1 MLETWKIVS
10 SQMTTKNKYFPIK
23 TDTSCQLKWNW
34 STLYLNTGVTMSC
47 HRTSASVLTPENF
60 NNFHNTDIKLADRRS
75 MLDGQ
80 WPTSNCGYCK
90 NIEDAGGY
98 SDRMFHLTVP
108 DMYPAEL
115 DSDITAVNIP
125 PVILEVY
132 FDNTCNLGCLYCNPS
147 LSSKLAD
154 ENRKFGSF
162 EVGQVKL
169 LPLDQKHYK
178 SLTPLFWKWLPDN
191 IHSLKRIHIAGGEPL
206 LQKELDVFL
215 SFVEDNPNPNLE
227 LNIITNLM
235 VSKER
240 LVSYVTK
247 IKKLVAGRKLKRFD
261 VLASIDCFGPQQEY
275 VRYGLNL
282 KTWEENFEYL
292 LHQKWIKL
300 SINQVVTALSIKTM
314 PDLITKLNE
323 WKKIRQVGH
332 HLTGP
337 IDVDYISAEIFGAGM
352 FTEDFETIL
361 NLMHTDTDDERNA
374 KKYMSGIF
382 QAIENKKIDID
393 KIKQLI
399 LFLDEK
405 DRRRSTSWRSL
416 FPWLTVYEDIEH
428 VV

>member
-1 MLETWKIVS
+1 
-10 SQMTTKNKYFPIK
+10 MTTKNKYFPIK

-247 IKKLVAGRKLKRFD
+247 IKKLVVGRKLKRFD